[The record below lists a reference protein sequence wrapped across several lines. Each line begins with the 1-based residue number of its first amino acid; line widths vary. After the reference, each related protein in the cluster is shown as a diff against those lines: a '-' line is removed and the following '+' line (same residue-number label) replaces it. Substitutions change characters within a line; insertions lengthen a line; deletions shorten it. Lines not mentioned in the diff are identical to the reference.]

1 VSVEDRLAALEV
13 EWPETPDVAPRVRAR
28 LEARPRPRRRLRV
41 ALAALLIL
49 LGGVAAV
56 EPARSTVLDWL
67 GIGGET
73 IERVPEQPTPA
84 PTTTP
89 LDLGGRVPLPSD
101 APVPAALGR
110 PDAAYEDGEIVT
122 LVYRPRTGLP
132 ESGQTGAGA
141 VLSYFPGRTK
151 QEFVRKFAG
160 PDTTID
166 RVTID
171 GERGFWLAGALHGL
185 IYENPQGSIVE
196 APARLAGH
204 TLVWRRGDRTVRL
217 EADISK
223 ERALEIARSI
233 P

>member
-28 LEARPRPRRRLRV
+28 LEARPRGRRRLRV
-41 ALAALLIL
+41 VLAALLIL

-84 PTTTP
+84 PSSTP
-89 LDLGGRVPLPSD
+89 PEFGNRIPLPPD

-110 PDAAYEDGEIVT
+110 PDAVYEENEIVT
-122 LVYRPRTGLP
+122 LDYRRPR
-132 ESGQTGAGA
+132 A
-141 VLSYFPGRTK
+141 VLSYFPGRTN
-151 QEFVRKFAG
+151 QQFVRKFAG

-166 RVTID
+166 RVTVD
-171 GERGFWLAGALHGL
+171 GEPGFWVAGALHGV
-185 IYENPQGSIVE
+185 IYENERGTIVE
-196 APARLAGH
+196 APARLAGR
-204 TLVWRRGDRTVRL
+204 TLVWRRGDRTLRL

>member
-28 LEARPRPRRRLRV
+28 LEARPRRRRWPRLAIPLAVV
-41 ALAALLIL
+41 AL
-49 LGGVAAV
+49 VAAV
-56 EPARSTVLDWL
+56 PPARSTVLDWL

-73 IERVPEQPTPA
+73 IQRVPQQPTPA
-84 PTTTP
+84 PGSTP
-89 LDLGGRVPLPSD
+89 PDFGRRIPLPSD

-110 PDAAYEDGEIVT
+110 PDAVYEENEIVT
-122 LVYRPRTGLP
+122 LDYREPR
-132 ESGQTGAGA
+132 A
-141 VLSYFPGRTK
+141 VLSYFPGRTNR
-151 QEFVRKFAG
+151 EFVRKFAG

-166 RVTID
+166 RVTVN
-171 GERGFWLAGALHGL
+171 GEPGFWVAGALHGV
-185 IYENPQGSIVE
+185 IYESPSGSVVE
-196 APARLAGH
+196 APSRLAGN
-204 TLVWRRGDRTVRL
+204 TLVWRRGDRTLRL